1 MLDVVVIALTVALAI
16 SSIATS
22 EPFEPTA
29 VSLALLAVACVA
41 VPWRYRYPE
50 PVLAATLLGVL
61 VTTTAAPAMLAL
73 GSLAESYGTR
83 IRTWAAAAAASVV
96 FLARWAEPLDALTVS
111 LEWAVIVCLPAAV
124 GLYLHTRQ
132 VAIDEAVALAAARDA
147 MAKAARQDE
156 RTRIARE
163 MHDVLAH
170 KISLIALH
178 AGALELTAEG
188 TQTSQTAAIVGQTAR
203 QALEELRSVIG
214 VLRTEQGDQRT
225 PQPSIT
231 DLDRVIDEWREAGTH
246 VTLQD
251 MTPAGYLD
259 TVPTQVGR
267 AAYRIVQE
275 SLTNA
280 SKHAPGSTIEIVMQ
294 ALDGSLDLAVHNRAA
309 ARVSSRATTGSGT
322 GLIGLRERV
331 DLLGGCFEAGPDE
344 RGGYRVHARLPLNTV
359 EH

>member
-1 MLDVVVIALTVALAI
+1 
-16 SSIATS
+16 
-22 EPFEPTA
+22 
-29 VSLALLAVACVA
+29 
-41 VPWRYRYPE
+41 
-50 PVLAATLLGVL
+50 
-61 VTTTAAPAMLAL
+61 
-73 GSLAESYGTR
+73 
-83 IRTWAAAAAASVV
+83 
-96 FLARWAEPLDALTVS
+96 

-132 VAIDEAVALAAARDA
+132 VAIDEAVALAAA